1 MINAFQLTC
10 LIIFWVVGSAI
21 VNNPDV
27 AWVFAN
33 LHVIFDRFVFSRWYM
48 ICTHPTVVVLHML
61 VAPKLSTAYY
71 YLFIST
77 PFLNLFFLFFLLLL
91 RLRSSRR
98 PPVKQWSQ
106 Q

>member
-21 VNNPDV
+21 VTNPDV

-48 ICTHPTVVVLHML
+48 ICTNPTVVVLHMMF
-61 VAPKLSTAYY
+61 APEKSTIYYYKLSMK
-71 YLFIST
+71 LLKKFPELGKFIDEIED
-77 PFLNLFFLFFLLLL
+77 N
-91 RLRSSRR
+91 
-98 PPVKQWSQ
+98 VKDSN
-106 Q
+106 